1 MGAPN
6 SKGKAEPQYEDAGWR
21 AIEEDALA
29 GAAEHRP
36 ETHFHDPGGDSRDD
50 LGVVQLYLRDAG
62 RTRRLTGR
70 EERRCCRFLR
80 YARWR
85 NSGSKGPEQGFG
97 GRCARGDCLLIE
109 GNLGLVVS
117 IARRYQGM
125 GLPLADLIQ
134 EGNLGLITA
143 AARFDPARTPRFPRY
158 AAGWIR
164 ETICRALSQK
174 SRTIRIPLDQ
184 LALRRRAAS
193 VETDL
198 EQRYRNE
205 ECRTGRHRPHTTED
219 DAREIGVD
227 PEALRATI
235 RLVPDV
241 ESLDAPR
248 TEGGP
253 PLRNLLADAGSP
265 DPCDAATRTE
275 ERTRIREAVS
285 QLPARLRHV
294 VERRYGFG
302 SSGEASLTEIGREL
316 QVSAERVRQLQGKAM
331 VMLSRELRHARSP
344 GPAAPPSLVDP
355 RSGLLHR
362 GRSLRPAPGE
372 PHCLRTRPPHGPRDP
387 GSEGAPP

>member
-6 SKGKAEPQYEDAGWR
+6 PNGRAKPRCGASGRRAVQDDAVGR
-21 AIEEDALA
+21 AV
-29 GAAEHRP
+29 EHQPVSHTR
-36 ETHFHDPGGDSRDD
+36 DPAGDSQED
-50 LGVVQLYLRDAG
+50 LGAVQLYLRDAG
-62 RTRRLTGR
+62 RRRRLTGR

-80 YARWR
+80 YERWR
-85 NSGSKGPEQGFG
+85 KAGSKGRERAFG
-97 GRCARGDCLLIE
+97 APCARPSCLLIE

-125 GLPLADLIQ
+125 GLSLADLIQ

-143 AARFDPARTPRFPRY
+143 AARFNPARTERFPRY

-174 SRTIRIPLDQ
+174 SRTIRIPLNQ

-193 VETDL
+193 VEADL

-205 ECRTGRHRPHTTED
+205 ECRTGRHRPHTMED
-219 DAREIGVD
+219 DAHEIGVD
-227 PEALRATI
+227 PEALRSTI

-248 TEGGP
+248 SEGGP

-265 DPCDAATRTE
+265 NPCDTAARAE
-275 ERTRIREAVS
+275 ERNRIREAVS
-285 QLPARLRHV
+285 HLPARLRHV
-294 VERRYGFG
+294 IERRYGLG
-302 SSGEASLTEIGREL
+302 GAGEASLTEIGREL

-331 VMLSRELRHARSP
+331 VMLSRELRHTRFPVASRR
-344 GPAAPPSLVDP
+344 GSLD
-355 RSGLLHR
+355 RQ
-362 GRSLRPAPGE
+362 
-372 PHCLRTRPPHGPRDP
+372 
-387 GSEGAPP
+387 EGVPVV

>member
-6 SKGKAEPQYEDAGWR
+6 PKGRARPRYRASGRRAMQDA
-21 AIEEDALA
+21 AIN
-29 GAAEHRP
+29 GAVEHQPVSHTR
-36 ETHFHDPGGDSRDD
+36 DPAKDSQED
-50 LGVVQLYLRDAG
+50 LGAVRLYLRDVG
-62 RTRRLTGR
+62 RRHRLTGH

-80 YARWR
+80 YERWR
-85 NSGSKGPEQGFG
+85 KSGSKGRERAIGAP
-97 GRCARGDCLLIE
+97 CARPSCLLIE

-117 IARRYQGM
+117 IARHYQGM
-125 GLPLADLIQ
+125 GLAFADLIQ

-143 AARFDPARTPRFPRY
+143 AARFDPARTERFPRY

-193 VETDL
+193 VEAEL

-205 ECRTGRHRPHTTED
+205 ECRTGRHRRHTMED
-219 DAREIGVD
+219 DAHEIGVD

-248 TEGGP
+248 TVNGP
-253 PLRNLLADAGSP
+253 PLRNLLADEGSP
-265 DPCDAATRTE
+265 DPSEAAARTE
-275 ERTRIREAVS
+275 ERKRIKEAVS
-285 QLPARLRHV
+285 HLPARLRHV
-294 VERRYGFG
+294 VERRYGLG
-302 SSGEASLTEIGREL
+302 GADKASLTEVGREL

-331 VMLSRELRHARSP
+331 VLLARELRHIRLP
-344 GPAAPPSLVDP
+344 VVPE
-355 RSGLLHR
+355 
-362 GRSLRPAPGE
+362 RPAFNDQGNSQQ
-372 PHCLRTRPPHGPRDP
+372 G
-387 GSEGAPP
+387 

>member
-1 MGAPN
+1 MTMGAPN
-6 SKGKAEPQYEDAGWR
+6 PKGRAKPRYRPSGRQAMQDA
-21 AIEEDALA
+21 AVIEAV
-29 GAAEHRP
+29 EHQPASYAR
-36 ETHFHDPGGDSRDD
+36 DPAGDSQED
-50 LGVVQLYLRDAG
+50 LGAVQLYLRDAG
-62 RTRRLTGR
+62 RRRRLNGR

-80 YARWR
+80 YERWR
-85 NSGSKGPEQGFG
+85 KSRSRVRERAIGAP
-97 GRCARGDCLLIE
+97 CARPSCLLIE

-143 AARFDPARTPRFPRY
+143 AARFDPARTERFPRY

-193 VETDL
+193 VEADL

-227 PEALRATI
+227 PEALQATI

-248 TEGGP
+248 TVDGP
-253 PLRNLLADAGSP
+253 PLGNLLADAGSP
-265 DPCDAATRTE
+265 DPSDTAARAE
-275 ERTRIREAVS
+275 ERDRLRDAVS
-285 QLPARLRHV
+285 HLPARLRHV
-294 VERRYGFG
+294 VERRYGLG
-302 SSGEASLTEIGREL
+302 GAGEASLTEIGREL

-331 VMLSRELRHARSP
+331 VMLSRELRHVRFP
-344 GPAAPPSLVDP
+344 VTGNGAASN
-355 RSGLLHR
+355 
-362 GRSLRPAPGE
+362 
-372 PHCLRTRPPHGPRDP
+372 
-387 GSEGAPP
+387 EGGIKPQI

>member
-1 MGAPN
+1 MGAPD
-6 SKGKAEPQYEDAGWR
+6 SRGKAEPRYAEGGRR
-21 AIEEDALA
+21 AAPDDALA
-29 GAAEHRP
+29 AAEHQPAGDIRDPAAERP
-36 ETHFHDPGGDSRDD
+36 EN
-50 LGVVQLYLRDAG
+50 LEVVRLYLRDAD
-62 RTRRLTGR
+62 RRRRLTGR

-85 NSGSKGPEQGFG
+85 RSGSKERDRAFG
-97 GRCARGDCLLIE
+97 GRCARGNCVLIE

-117 IARRYQGM
+117 IARRYRGM

-134 EGNLGLITA
+134 EGNLGLMTA
-143 AARFDPARTPRFPRY
+143 AARFDPARTRRFPTY

-193 VETDL
+193 VKADL

-219 DAREIGVD
+219 DAHEIGVD
-227 PEALRATI
+227 PGALRATI

-248 TEGGP
+248 TAGGP
-253 PLRNLLADAGSP
+253 PLRNLLADVGSP
-265 DPCDAATRTE
+265 DPFDVAARTE
-275 ERTRIREAVS
+275 QRDRIRDAVS
-285 QLPARLRHV
+285 HLPARLRHV

-302 SSGEASLTEIGREL
+302 GSGEASLTEIGREL
-316 QVSAERVRQLQGKAM
+316 HVSAERVRQLQARAM
-331 VMLSRELRHARSP
+331 AMLSRELRHAGFP
-344 GPAAPPSLVDP
+344 VVPKPAASN
-355 RSGLLHR
+355 H
-362 GRSLRPAPGE
+362 
-372 PHCLRTRPPHGPRDP
+372 H
-387 GSEGAPP
+387 

>member
-6 SKGKAEPQYEDAGWR
+6 SRGIAEPRYEDGGRR
-21 AIEEDALA
+21 AARDDALV
-29 GAAEHRP
+29 GAAEHQPAGGIRDAAGESP
-36 ETHFHDPGGDSRDD
+36 EN
-50 LGVVQLYLRDAG
+50 LEVVRLYLRDAD
-62 RTRRLTGR
+62 RRRRLTGR

-85 NSGSKGPEQGFG
+85 RSGSKERDRAFG
-97 GRCARGDCLLIE
+97 GRCARGNCLLIE

-117 IARRYQGM
+117 IARRYRGM

-134 EGNLGLITA
+134 EGNLGLMTA
-143 AARFDPARTPRFPRY
+143 AARFDPARTQRFPRY

-193 VETDL
+193 VKADL

-205 ECRTGRHRPHTTED
+205 ECRTGWHRPHTTED
-219 DAREIGVD
+219 DAHEIGVN
-227 PEALRATI
+227 PEALEATI

-248 TEGGP
+248 TAGGP

-265 DPCDAATRTE
+265 DPFEVAARTE
-275 ERTRIREAVS
+275 QRDRTRAAVS
-285 QLPARLRHV
+285 HLPARLRHV
-294 VERRYGFG
+294 VERRYGLG
-302 SSGEASLTEIGREL
+302 GSGEASLKEIGREL
-316 QVSAERVRQLQGKAM
+316 HVSAERVRQLQSRAM
-331 VMLSRELRHARSP
+331 VMLSRELRHPGVPCRS
-344 GPAAPPSLVDP
+344 
-355 RSGLLHR
+355 
-362 GRSLRPAPGE
+362 
-372 PHCLRTRPPHGPRDP
+372 RPP
-387 GSEGAPP
+387 GSNHH

>member
-6 SKGKAEPQYEDAGWR
+6 SKGKAEPRYEDEGWR
-21 AIEEDALA
+21 ATEDDALA
-29 GAAEHRP
+29 GAAEHGP
-36 ETHFHDPGGDSRDD
+36 ATHLRDPAGDTGED
-50 LGVVQLYLRDAG
+50 LGVVRLYLRDAG
-62 RTRRLTGR
+62 RRHRLTGR

-85 NSGSKGPEQGFG
+85 NSGSKGPKQAVGD
-97 GRCARGDCLLIE
+97 RCARGACLLIE

-134 EGNLGLITA
+134 EGNLGLMTA
-143 AARFDPARTPRFPRY
+143 TARFDPARTRRFPRY

-193 VETDL
+193 VEADL

-205 ECRTGRHRPHTTED
+205 ECRTGRHRRHTTED
-219 DAREIGVD
+219 DAHEIGVD

-248 TEGGP
+248 TVDGP
-253 PLRNLLADAGSP
+253 PLRNLLADAESP
-265 DPCDAATRTE
+265 DPCDAAARTE

-285 QLPARLRHV
+285 HLPARLRHV
-294 VERRYGFG
+294 VERRYGLGG
-302 SSGEASLTEIGREL
+302 SREASLTEIGREL
-316 QVSAERVRQLQGKAM
+316 QISAERVRQLQGKAM
-331 VMLSRELRHARSP
+331 AMLSRELRHDRSSGRAESP
-344 GPAAPPSLVDP
+344 GLSQETHHA
-355 RSGLLHR
+355 R
-362 GRSLRPAPGE
+362 
-372 PHCLRTRPPHGPRDP
+372 
-387 GSEGAPP
+387 

>member
-6 SKGKAEPQYEDAGWR
+6 SKGKAEPRYEEAGWR
-21 AIEEDALA
+21 ATEEDALA
-29 GAAEHRP
+29 GAAGHRA
-36 ETHFHDPGGDSRDD
+36 ETNRHGPGGNSRED
-50 LGVVQLYLRDAG
+50 LETVQLYLRDAG
-62 RTRRLTGR
+62 RKQPLTGS

-85 NSGSKGPEQGFG
+85 NSGSKRPQRAFG
-97 GRCARGDCLLIE
+97 DRCARGACLLIE

-143 AARFDPARTPRFPRY
+143 TARFDPARTRRFPRY

-184 LALRRRAAS
+184 LALRRRAAI
-193 VETDL
+193 VEADV

-219 DAREIGVD
+219 DAHEIGVD
-227 PEALRATI
+227 PETLRTTI

-241 ESLDAPR
+241 KSLDSPR
-248 TEGGP
+248 TVGGP
-253 PLRNLLADAGSP
+253 PLVTLLADATSP
-265 DPCDAATRTE
+265 DPCETAARTE
-275 ERTRIREAVS
+275 ERTRVKKAVS
-285 QLPARLRHV
+285 HLPARLRHV
-294 VERRYGFG
+294 VERRYGLGG
-302 SSGEASLTEIGREL
+302 SREASLTEIGREL
-316 QVSAERVRQLQGKAM
+316 QVSAERVRQLQSKAM
-331 VMLSRELRHARSP
+331 AMLSRELRHA
-344 GPAAPPSLVDP
+344 
-355 RSGLLHR
+355 
-362 GRSLRPAPGE
+362 
-372 PHCLRTRPPHGPRDP
+372 
-387 GSEGAPP
+387 

>member
-1 MGAPN
+1 MSVGLWQALPREDMTLGAPK
-6 SKGKAEPQYEDAGWR
+6 STGKAEPGYECSGRGATED
-21 AIEEDALA
+21 DALV
-29 GAAEHRP
+29 GAFGRHPASQVG
-36 ETHFHDPGGDSRDD
+36 DPGEVSRDD
-50 LGVVQLYLRDAG
+50 LEVVRLYLRDAG
-62 RTRRLTGR
+62 RRRRLTGR

-80 YARWR
+80 YERWR
-85 NSGSKGPEQGFG
+85 KSGSKGRERAFG
-97 GRCARGDCLLIE
+97 APCARPSCLLIE

-117 IARRYQGM
+117 IARRYRGM

-143 AARFDPARTPRFPRY
+143 ATRFDPARTERFPRY

-193 VETDL
+193 VEADL

-219 DAREIGVD
+219 DAHEIGVD
-227 PEALRATI
+227 PEALRSTI

-248 TEGGP
+248 TVGGP
-253 PLRNLLADAGSP
+253 PLWNLLADAGSP
-265 DPCDAATRTE
+265 DPCDAAARSE
-275 ERTRIREAVS
+275 ERDRLREAIAH
-285 QLPARLRHV
+285 LPIRLRHV
-294 VERRYGFG
+294 VERRYGLG
-302 SSGEASLTEIGREL
+302 GAGEASLTEIGREL

-331 VMLSRELRHARSP
+331 SMLARELRHARFLVTANR
-344 GPAAPPSLVDP
+344 AASHED
-355 RSGLLHR
+355 GLK
-362 GRSLRPAPGE
+362 P
-372 PHCLRTRPPHGPRDP
+372 
-387 GSEGAPP
+387 

>member
-6 SKGKAEPQYEDAGWR
+6 SKGKAETQHEDAGCR
-21 AIEEDALA
+21 TMQEDALA
-29 GAAEHRP
+29 GAAKHRP
-36 ETHFHDPGGDSRDD
+36 ETHFRDPGGDSPDD
-50 LGVVQLYLRDAG
+50 LGVMQLYLRDAG

-85 NSGSKGPEQGFG
+85 NSGSKGPKQTFG

-109 GNLGLVVS
+109 GNLELVVS

-143 AARFDPARTPRFPRY
+143 AGGFDPARTPRFPRY

-193 VETDL
+193 VEADV
-198 EQRYRNE
+198 EQRYRND
-205 ECRTGRHRPHTTED
+205 ECRTGWHRPHTTED
-219 DAREIGVD
+219 DAHEIGVD
-227 PEALRATI
+227 PQALRATI
-235 RLVPDV
+235 RRVPDV
-241 ESLDAPR
+241 KSLDAPR

-265 DPCDAATRTE
+265 DPCDAAARAE
-275 ERTRIREAVS
+275 ERTRIREAVAH
-285 QLPARLRHV
+285 LPARLRHV
-294 VERRYGFG
+294 IERRYGFG
-302 SSGEASLTEIGREL
+302 GSDEASLTEIGREL
-316 QVSAERVRQLQGKAM
+316 QVSAERIRQLQSRAM
-331 VMLSRELRHARSP
+331 VMLSRELRHA
-344 GPAAPPSLVDP
+344 
-355 RSGLLHR
+355 
-362 GRSLRPAPGE
+362 
-372 PHCLRTRPPHGPRDP
+372 
-387 GSEGAPP
+387 

>member
-62 RTRRLTGR
+62 RRRALTGR
-70 EERRCCRFLR
+70 EERQCCRFLR
-80 YARWR
+80 HARWR
-85 NSGSKGPEQGFG
+85 KSGSKGGEPAIGDP
-97 GRCARGDCLLIE
+97 CARSCCLLIE
-109 GNLGLVVS
+109 GNLALVVS
-117 IARRYQGM
+117 IARRYRGM

-143 AARFDPARTPRFPRY
+143 AGGFDPARTERFPRY

-193 VETDL
+193 VEADI
-198 EQRYRNE
+198 EQRYRND
-205 ECRTGRHRPHTTED
+205 ECRTGWHRPHTTED
-219 DAREIGVD
+219 DAHEIGVD
-227 PEALRATI
+227 PQTLRATI
-235 RLVPDV
+235 RRVPDV
-241 ESLDAPR
+241 KSLDAPR
-248 TEGGP
+248 TAGGP
-253 PLRNLLADAGSP
+253 PLRDLLADAGSP
-265 DPCDAATRTE
+265 DPCDAAARSE

-285 QLPARLRHV
+285 HLPPRLRHV

-302 SSGEASLTEIGREL
+302 SSGEVSLTEIGREL
-316 QVSAERVRQLQGKAM
+316 QISAERVRQLQRKAM
-331 VMLSRELRHARSP
+331 VMLSRELRYA
-344 GPAAPPSLVDP
+344 
-355 RSGLLHR
+355 
-362 GRSLRPAPGE
+362 
-372 PHCLRTRPPHGPRDP
+372 
-387 GSEGAPP
+387 

>member
-6 SKGKAEPQYEDAGWR
+6 PRGRARPHCGASGRRAMQDDA
-21 AIEEDALA
+21 AV
-29 GAAEHRP
+29 GAVEHQPASR
-36 ETHFHDPGGDSRDD
+36 TRDPAGDSQED
-50 LGVVQLYLRDAG
+50 LGAVQLYLRDAG
-62 RTRRLTGR
+62 RRHRLTGR

-80 YARWR
+80 YERWR
-85 NSGSKGPEQGFG
+85 RSGSKGRVRAIGAP
-97 GRCARGDCLLIE
+97 CARPSCLLIE
-109 GNLGLVVS
+109 GNLRLVVS

-143 AARFDPARTPRFPRY
+143 AARFDPARTERFPRY

-193 VETDL
+193 VEADL

-205 ECRTGRHRPHTTED
+205 ECRTGRHRPHTMED
-219 DAREIGVD
+219 DAHEIGVD

-248 TEGGP
+248 TVDGP

-265 DPCDAATRTE
+265 DPSEAAARAE
-275 ERTRIREAVS
+275 ERNRITEAVS
-285 QLPARLRHV
+285 HLPARLRHV
-294 VERRYGFG
+294 VERRYGLGG
-302 SSGEASLTEIGREL
+302 SSEASLTEIGREL
-316 QVSAERVRQLQGKAM
+316 QVSAERVRQLQAKAT
-331 VMLSRELRHARSP
+331 VMLSRELRHVRFPVTGNRAASNEDGSKP
-344 GPAAPPSLVDP
+344 PA
-355 RSGLLHR
+355 
-362 GRSLRPAPGE
+362 
-372 PHCLRTRPPHGPRDP
+372 
-387 GSEGAPP
+387 